1 MSVAQSC
8 PTLCNLMDC
17 SPPGSSVHRILQ
29 ARILEW
35 VATPFSRGSSQCR
48 DQTQSHALQADSLPS
63 EPPGKP
69 LIQRPDGN
77 KYFRLCGSYGHY
89 SNESILLLY
98 FKNSPS
104 QCVNKWMC
112 FNKTLFT
119 EIGSGLDLADRLC
132 FLLLLSQGYP

>member
-1 MSVAQSC
+1 MLAKGEREAGRSKTVVGNCACVSHSIVSDSC
-8 PTLCNLMDC
+8 DPMDC

-63 EPPGKP
+63 EPSGKP

-77 KYFRLCGSYGHY
+77 KYFRLCGSY
-89 SNESILLLY
+89 SLSELLHSAAVGRKSHGQYTSEL
-98 FKNSPS
+98 
-104 QCVNKWMC
+104 
-112 FNKTLFT
+112 
-119 EIGSGLDLADRLC
+119 E
-132 FLLLLSQGYP
+132 

>member
-1 MSVAQSC
+1 MFFYASQ
-8 PTLCNLMDC
+8 
-17 SPPGSSVHRILQ
+17 GS
-29 ARILEW
+29 
-35 VATPFSRGSSQCR
+35 ATSFY
-48 DQTQSHALQADSLPS
+48 
-63 EPPGKP
+63 
-69 LIQRPDGN
+69 N

-89 SNESILLLY
+89 SNDSILLLY